1 MAALTVPRMGF
12 TACMASLA
20 NLWGRESLSPFS
32 SSCCAMSIGL
42 IVSRVVLVS
51 IDLKLALRG
60 FIKHGFRCWHAMLII
75 VNAVDIF
82 HNLPFIITINIHD
95 IDYRRAPCVLDV
107 SSATCNHNSWV
118 FLWKLSQTW
127 MQAAKMVHSA
137 RNSVA
142 QRSTFE
148 RLLILSTHS
157 RLDDLTW
164 MSCFVRG
171 SCGDSLFCCGKLGS
185 FSCGGRLSGGHS
197 ERKLEAK
204 ERPGHYWL
212 RKLQCPFDW
221 CSKTF
226 SSTHGRTYHV
236 RTKHSTSNVLPAS
249 VAPRLDGPQHG
260 KHVPATPS
268 RSQSPTGPQM
278 PEGLGWNPGLN
289 LTDKPDNGADRL
301 DHSQPGRRYHP
312 FLTGRPC
319 DQHGVYLEPD
329 TPPSPPSPPPPN
341 DWSPFDSEQQFELA
355 DLLFRKVE
363 MSASNIDEILR
374 IWALGQS
381 KTDVDM
387 DSENGSTGEPCEPGP
402 SAPFSDHNDLYDT
415 IDASTL
421 GDAPW
426 QCIEVL
432 PPPPELGSDEPD
444 ANKDSEPLPQW
455 KGQVHEIWYRD
466 PNVVLRNML
475 GNPDFDGEFDY
486 APYVDIDKSGK
497 RRWGDFM
504 SGNFAWRHSV
514 SALLR
519 YYINVSLTAM

>member
-1 MAALTVPRMGF
+1 
-12 TACMASLA
+12 
-20 NLWGRESLSPFS
+20 
-32 SSCCAMSIGL
+32 
-42 IVSRVVLVS
+42 
-51 IDLKLALRG
+51 
-60 FIKHGFRCWHAMLII
+60 
-75 VNAVDIF
+75 
-82 HNLPFIITINIHD
+82 
-95 IDYRRAPCVLDV
+95 
-107 SSATCNHNSWV
+107 
-118 FLWKLSQTW
+118 
-127 MQAAKMVHSA
+127 
-137 RNSVA
+137 
-142 QRSTFE
+142 
-148 RLLILSTHS
+148 
-157 RLDDLTW
+157 
-164 MSCFVRG
+164 
-171 SCGDSLFCCGKLGS
+171 
-185 FSCGGRLSGGHS
+185 
-197 ERKLEAK
+197 
-204 ERPGHYWL
+204 
-212 RKLQCPFDW
+212 
-221 CSKTF
+221 
-226 SSTHGRTYHV
+226 
-236 RTKHSTSNVLPAS
+236 
-249 VAPRLDGPQHG
+249 
-260 KHVPATPS
+260 
-268 RSQSPTGPQM
+268 M

-289 LTDKPDNGADRL
+289 LTDSDPLSPSQLPLLLDPESEPDNGADRL